1 MKKRYINVDM
11 EIIEFDT
18 EDIVTTS
25 ETSETKEAGYYDP
38 GDRNLSNNEP

>member
-18 EDIVTTS
+18 EDIVTNSGGTP
-25 ETSETKEAGYYDP
+25 EAGYYDP

>member
-1 MKKRYINVDM
+1 MHKEKYEVAQI

-25 ETSETKEAGYYDP
+25 PPAAYEDDELPVVAG
-38 GDRNLSNNEP
+38 

>member
-25 ETSETKEAGYYDP
+25 ETKEAGYYDP
-38 GDRNLSNNEP
+38 GDGNLSNNEP